1 MYRYGKSSYRTKMGS
16 ERKRFQC
23 EATGL
28 GSSHGLR
35 LRLEKCWQTRKWNA
49 LKCAPIPIA
58 AGFSTIR
65 PRPGPSAGA
74 TTEPA
79 ATAPASAA
87 RGHGNE
93 KPDEETP
100 AFARPAVH
108 SLELNLGVL
117 AAHKSE
123 KFVARLLIVT
133 ESAEHSTGNC
143 RTVLLLHAAHLHTQM
158 AGFDDYADALR
169 SDFFL
174 DGLRDLTGHALL
186 DLQAAGEHIDH
197 ARNFAKTQN
206 TFVRQI
212 SNVGLAEERQQVM
225 FAEAEKLDV
234 FNDDHL
240 VVSHAKRRA
249 VQNMI
254 QVLVIT
260 AG

>member
-1 MYRYGKSSYRTKMGS
+1 MGS

-28 GSSHGLR
+28 GSSRGLR
-35 LRLEKCWQTRKWNA
+35 LRLEKCWRTRKWSV
-49 LKCAPIPIA
+49 LKCAPIQIA

-74 TTEPA
+74 TTVPA
-79 ATAPASAA
+79 VTAPASAA
-87 RGHGNE
+87 RGQHKNE
-93 KPDEETP
+93 NRDEQDP
-100 AFARPAVH
+100 AFARRAVH

-158 AGFDDYADALR
+158 AGFDDYADTLR

-186 DLQAAGEHIDH
+186 DLQAAGKPIDH
-197 ARNFAKTQN
+197 PPHL
-206 TFVRQI
+206 
-212 SNVGLAEERQQVM
+212 SNPQYTLVPPVGNGGLAEERQQVM
-225 FAEAEKLDV
+225 CA
-234 FNDDHL
+234 
-240 VVSHAKRRA
+240 
-249 VQNMI
+249 
-254 QVLVIT
+254 
-260 AG
+260 